1 MMSAIARVERRRKEL
16 LAIGGSIVNQIKDDC
31 RYDRAMLVDYLRLR
45 QMLGEMGVCTDA
57 LHASI
62 SEEVGGAINI
72 GKTHSQ
78 LFEDLIK
85 AFPKACERIDYA
97 EIRMG
102 DVRAAN
108 ICINSIMLNAVSSF
122 GFLQALNSINT
133 LARHV
138 SDPDFTL
145 LAISMLNEY
154 SDCNQLCGIA
164 LQDVVVN
171 VANMILMHADDKG
184 ISTKDMD
191 KCAARL
197 FAKGYDKKSPAQ
209 IRYNVIDDLLSS
221 NFKLAGIS
229 AYKYLNFLPASVD
242 TYVNLYRDHGVYGS
256 EASNLDKI
264 DWAPANSIFP
274 AAGLIKLKLAKG
286 DSEGY
291 SEILNRVADKH
302 HPLLEQVIIA
312 TSTYPKTLDDAFK
325 SYADAVFGKLSH
337 MNERSRSK
345 LLTLFD
351 SNDNGVLFQQYARES
366 GKYSRIMINH
376 ELSI

>member
-1 MMSAIARVERRRKEL
+1 MISAIARVERRRKEL
-16 LAIGGSIVNQIKDDC
+16 LAIGDSIAHQIKDDC

-57 LHASI
+57 LHANI

-72 GKTHSQ
+72 GRMHSQ
-78 LFEDLIK
+78 LFEDLLK

-108 ICINSIMLNAVSSF
+108 ICINSIMLNAGSSF

-154 SDCNQLCGIA
+154 ADCNQLSGIS

-171 VANMILMHADDKG
+171 VANMLLMHADDKG

-191 KCAARL
+191 KCAARI

-209 IRYNVIDDLLSS
+209 IRYKTIDDLLSS
-221 NFKLAGIS
+221 PFKLAGIS
-229 AYKYLNFLPASVD
+229 AYKYLNFLPANTD
-242 TYVNLYRDHGVYGS
+242 TYLDLYQDHGVYGS
-256 EASNLDKI
+256 EASDLDKI
-264 DWAPANSIFP
+264 DWAPSNSVFP

-286 DSEGY
+286 DVGGY
-291 SEILNRVADKH
+291 SEILNRVADRNH
-302 HPLLEQVIIA
+302 SSLEQVIIA
-312 TSTYPKTLDDAFK
+312 TSAYPKAFDAAFE
-325 SYADAVFGKLSH
+325 SYANAVFSQVSR
-337 MNERSRSK
+337 MNERSK
-345 LLTLFD
+345 FKFLALFE
-351 SNDNGVLFQQYARES
+351 SNVNGALFQKYARES
-366 GKYSRIMINH
+366 GKFSRLMLNH
-376 ELSI
+376 ELDI